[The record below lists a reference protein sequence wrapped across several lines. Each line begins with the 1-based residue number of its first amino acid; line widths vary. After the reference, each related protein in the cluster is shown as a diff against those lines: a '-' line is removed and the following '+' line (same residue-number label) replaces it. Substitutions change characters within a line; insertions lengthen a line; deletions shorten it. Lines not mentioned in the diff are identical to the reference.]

1 MDCIYTMGSSSASH
15 TYGNIAAWLKETL
28 LQFFPKDFFTYAYI
42 DSKIAWKNL
51 YEVLGPG
58 DTEFKKR
65 HYPYMIISPKFN
77 TSNDDVFMANTPLT
91 SNMDNAEAG
100 MARNTIFPVIIDHE
114 HGLQLGYKLNRDK
127 VDFEIELRL
136 KTLSQQLDVFKNM
149 QNQMIWNRPFTR
161 MVSLESMIPKSMIS
175 HIGLQAG
182 IDITTSTEENNQ
194 IPLIMRYL
202 NAHSRYPITY
212 KIRNSTAVDEF
223 FLYYKNSVL
232 LTFTDLQTNDGNKI
246 NAVDE
251 YFPLTFRCTAEFN
264 LPGMYAIIG
273 SYENRFHGLQF
284 GATFSSSADSES
296 PNEIIPMYTYT
307 NLYDRFV
314 MNTADGFSFYSSTI
328 VQTDP
333 QNSGKDDIVKMSDVI
348 PPDHMEALTQ
358 IINNNVA
365 PETIFR
371 FRLLKNSHELPLNCD
386 VDVTPCEW
394 EIDWKRH
401 QIIIHNTD
409 PTATYRLLIYA
420 DMVQIN
426 AKFGKAQ
433 DASKTDRARL

>member
-15 TYGNIAAWLKETL
+15 TYGNVAAWLKETL
-28 LQFFPKDFFTYAYI
+28 LQFFPKNFFTYAYI

-58 DTEFKKR
+58 DAEFKKR

-77 TSNDDVFMANTPLT
+77 TSVEDVFLANTPLT
-91 SNMDNAEAG
+91 SDMDNVEAG
-100 MARNTIFPVIIDHE
+100 MARNTIFPIIVDRRT
-114 HGLQLGYKLNRDK
+114 GLHLGYKLNRDRI
-127 VDFEIELRL
+127 DFEIELRL
-136 KTLSQQLDVFKNM
+136 KTLAQQLDVYKNM
-149 QNQMIWNRPFTR
+149 QNQMMWNRPFTR
-161 MVSLESMIPKSMIS
+161 MVCLESMIPKSMIAYL
-175 HIGLQAG
+175 GRQAG
-182 IDITTSTEENNQ
+182 IDISQSTEENNQ
-194 IPLIMRYL
+194 VPLIMRYL
-202 NAHSRYPITY
+202 NSHSRYPITY

-223 FLYYKNSVL
+223 FLYYKNNVL
-232 LTFTDLQTNDGNKI
+232 LTFTDIQTSDGNKI

-251 YFPLTFRCTAEFN
+251 YFPLTFRCSVEFN

-273 SYENRFHGLQF
+273 SYENRLHSLQVD
-284 GATFSSSADSES
+284 ATFGNMSSDSS
-296 PNEIIPMYTYT
+296 NEIIPMYTYT

-333 QNSGKDDIVKMSDVI
+333 QNEGKDDTIKMSDVI

-386 VDVTPCEW
+386 TDVTPCEW
-394 EIDWKRH
+394 EIDWRRH

-409 PTATYRLLIYA
+409 PMATYRLLIYA

-426 AKFGKAQ
+426 AKFGKVQ
-433 DASKTDRARL
+433 DETKMDKARL